1 MTTLVARILLNTGY
15 RFPKYGLFGR
25 DCRGRQLLRL
35 VGINCVRCNLAADS
49 LLMSLER

>member
-1 MTTLVARILLNTGY
+1 MTSIVARILLNTGY

-25 DCRGRQLLRL
+25 DCRGRRLLKL

-49 LLMSLER
+49 LHMSLER